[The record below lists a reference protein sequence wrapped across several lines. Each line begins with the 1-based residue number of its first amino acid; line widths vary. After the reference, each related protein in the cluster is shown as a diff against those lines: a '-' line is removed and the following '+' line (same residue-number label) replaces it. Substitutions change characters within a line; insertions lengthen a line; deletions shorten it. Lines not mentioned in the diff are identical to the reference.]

1 MVPEINVWAVVVA
14 AVSTMVVGS
23 IWYMPKVFGNYW
35 MKTANVSPGGGA
47 KDAVRPIILTL
58 IVSFVSAWV
67 LAGAAAIAQNFYGG
81 SFLWNSVLT
90 ALILW
95 GGFTAARFIT
105 HDAFEG
111 RPAGL
116 TVLNCAHEL
125 VTFLVMALV
134 IGLFGI
140 STA

>member
-35 MKTANVSPGGGA
+35 MKTANVSPGGG

-95 GGFTAARFIT
+95 AASRQPGSSPT
-105 HDAFEG
+105 TPSRAVP
-111 RPAGL
+111 PA
-116 TVLNCAHEL
+116 
-125 VTFLVMALV
+125 
-134 IGLFGI
+134 
-140 STA
+140 